1 MTPALVVLL
10 LSAGAASAEPARPR
24 LGISDFSAPK
34 ESQAI
39 SAASNSLVAN
49 ELQRLGAFEVVTAD
63 QLRTLLGYERQQQL
77 LGCSSDSC
85 SSNLGASLNMDYL
98 VTGQLTAIKGSGGA
112 VSYSLDLQLVSVKTG
127 KRERGETVTGATE
140 QQLIINV
147 TPAVVKLVQS
157 ILKERSGALVLVSSE
172 AGSTV
177 KVDDVVIGVT
187 PLDGRVALAGGPH
200 IVAVEKDGYVTWQ
213 KEVRIKANDLDE
225 ESVHLV
231 PSPDTIAAWESKQSK
246 LRFGAISTTALAA
259 VGIATGIVMQ
269 LKAGSE
275 YATFS
280 GFRNELSK
288 GNELDDMGR
297 SNRTGAT
304 SSKALVSTYQTISF
318 IGLGVGGASAIAA
331 TVLWVLSDDPG
342 KYRAYRELNVAF
354 VPTST
359 GGFASLFGTF

>member
-1 MTPALVVLL
+1 MTPALVLLL
-10 LSAGAASAEPARPR
+10 LSASPASAEPARPR
-24 LGISDFSAPK
+24 LGISDFAAPK

-77 LGCSSDSC
+77 LGCASDTC

-98 VTGQLTAIKGSGGA
+98 VTGQLTPIKGAGGA

-127 KRERGETVTGATE
+127 KRERGETITGTTE

-157 ILKERSGALVLVSSE
+157 ILRERSGALVLVSSE

-177 KVDDVVIGVT
+177 KVDDAVIGVT
-187 PLDGRVALAGGPH
+187 PLEGRVSLAGGPH

-246 LRFGAISTTALAA
+246 LRFGAISTTALAV
-259 VGIATGIVMQ
+259 VGIATGVVMQ
-269 LKAGSE
+269 VMAGRE
-275 YATFS
+275 YTNFVA
-280 GFRNELSK
+280 FRDQLAA
-288 GNELDDMGR
+288 GNELDEKGCN
-297 SNRTGAT
+297 NRTGAT
-304 SSKALVSTYQTISF
+304 SSKALVSAYQTVSLV
-318 IGLGVGGASAIAA
+318 GLGVGAASAIAA

-342 KYRAYRELNVAF
+342 KYRAYREINVAF

-359 GGFASLFGTF
+359 GGFASFFGTF